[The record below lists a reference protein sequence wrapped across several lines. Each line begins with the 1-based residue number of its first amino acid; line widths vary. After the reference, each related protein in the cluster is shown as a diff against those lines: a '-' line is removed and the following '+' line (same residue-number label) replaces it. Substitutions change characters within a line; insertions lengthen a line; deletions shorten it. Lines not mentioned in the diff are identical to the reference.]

1 MNDQPLFSILIAQY
15 NNGIF
20 FKECYDSIIEQT
32 YSNFE
37 VIIVD
42 DCSTDDSLKIIEEL
56 IKDDFRFKIYKN
68 DENKGCGY
76 TKRRCAELATGEI
89 CGFLD
94 PDDALTNDA
103 LESSIT
109 AHLKYPNASIIS
121 SRWYGCNEKMEILY
135 ESRLLKFKENKSY
148 LETRDYT
155 PEHFT
160 SFKKYLYDK
169 TQGINPNYPLGVD
182 QDLNFLLE
190 EVGDWYV
197 LDKVIYKYRIHREGI
212 SKNYKSLYWN
222 IIIRHNACIRRGIN
236 PNEYSVKDFG
246 DLMENYEKGLKKMEE
261 IYQSRLFKLARFVLK
276 PIKSLR
282 GK

>member
-1 MNDQPLFSILIAQY
+1 MNNEPLFSILIAQY
-15 NNGIF
+15 NNGKY
-20 FKECYDSIIEQT
+20 FKECYDSILEQT

-42 DCSTDDSLKIIEEL
+42 DCSTDNSVQLIKEL
-56 IKDDFRFKIYKN
+56 IEDDIRFKIYINK
-68 DENKGCGY
+68 ENKGCGY

-103 LESSIT
+103 LENSRL
-109 AHLKYPNASIIS
+109 AHLEHPNASIVS
-121 SRWYGCNEKMEILY
+121 SRWYACNENMKMMY
-135 ESRLLKFKENKSY
+135 ESRLLKIKKGKSY

-160 SFKKYLYDK
+160 SFKKHLYDK
-169 TQGINPNYPLGVD
+169 TEGINPNYPLGVD

-197 LDKVIYKYRIHREGI
+197 LDKALYKYRIHNDGI
-212 SKNYKSLYWN
+212 SRNYNSLYWN
-222 IIIRHNACIRRGIN
+222 LIVRHNACIRRGLN
-236 PNEYSVKDFG
+236 PKEYSVKDFN
-246 DLMENYEKGLKKMEE
+246 DLMKNYDDGLKKIEE
-261 IYQSRLFKLARFVLK
+261 VYQSKLFKLIRFIVK
-276 PIKSLR
+276 PFKSLV
-282 GK
+282 KK